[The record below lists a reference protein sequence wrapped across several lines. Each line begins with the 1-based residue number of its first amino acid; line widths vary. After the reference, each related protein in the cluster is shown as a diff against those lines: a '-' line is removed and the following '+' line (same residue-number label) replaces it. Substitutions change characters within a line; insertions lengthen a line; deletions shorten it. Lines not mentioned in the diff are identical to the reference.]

1 MRKLMISLVLLAA
14 FSSTAWAGGSPNTL
28 GVGAE
33 VVFGTIINGST
44 DQDGVGG
51 ISANYDLGNFHLGG
65 FLGISD
71 PAGADNTSLQLGA
84 RFFYHLHSSAMAD
97 FGVGGTLAYANVPA
111 PVGNGKDD
119 NVYLVPGLQIR
130 AFIASNV
137 ALSFSSGIALGLGDA
152 DGVILDGGLTGSAGV
167 HYYFF

>member
-1 MRKLMISLVLLAA
+1 MRNLLISFVLVAA
-14 FSSTAWAGGSPNTL
+14 ASSSAWAGGSPNTL

-33 VVFGTIINGST
+33 QVFGTNNVSGL
-44 DQDGVGG
+44 
-51 ISANYDLGNFHLGG
+51 SANYDLGNFHLGG

-71 PAGADNTSLQLGA
+71 PAGADNTTLQLGA

-97 FGVGGTLAYANVPA
+97 FGIGGTLAYANVPD
-111 PVGNGKDD
+111 PGPDD
-119 NVYLVPGLQIR
+119 EQDDYVYLVPGFQIR

-137 ALSFSSGIALGLGDA
+137 ALSFSGGIALGLGDA
-152 DGVILDGGLTGSAGV
+152 DGVVLDGGLTGTAGV

>member
-1 MRKLMISLVLLAA
+1 MRKLMLSLVILAA
-14 FSSTAWAGGSPNTL
+14 ASSSAWAGGSPNTL

-33 VVFGTIINGST
+33 VVFGTN
-44 DQDGVGG
+44 GVGG

-65 FLGISD
+65 FLGVAD

-111 PVGNGKDD
+111 GVGDEKNDE
-119 NVYLVPGLQIR
+119 VYLVPGMQIR

-137 ALSFSSGIALGLGDA
+137 ALSFSGGIALGLGDA
-152 DGVILDGGLTGSAGV
+152 DGVILDGGLNGTAGV